1 MGLDDE
7 VEDITDQKARDRD
20 TQKKQAKKGSMQERE
35 TCERE
40 TGFCWSRRDKISY
53 RHRMRRSHMR

>member
-20 TQKKQAKKGSMQERE
+20 TQKKQAKKGL
-35 TCERE
+35 C
-40 TGFCWSRRDKISY
+40 
-53 RHRMRRSHMR
+53 